1 MSNSNYDDSQI
12 YFQNPTENKTESSSQ
27 YQSPN
32 MITLSDLSD
41 DSISN
46 LLGLNVEVTLKIEN
60 IMNQEKVKGNIFS
73 IMKNNNLLILLR
85 RDGNEKN
92 SINTFMINIQSIQS
106 IKLSE
111 EKFDVK

>member
-1 MSNSNYDDSQI
+1 MSNSNSDDSQKF
-12 YFQNPTENKTESSSQ
+12 FQNQTENKTESSSQ
-27 YQSPN
+27 NQSPN

-73 IMKNNNLLILLR
+73 IMKNNNLLIY
-85 RDGNEKN
+85 
-92 SINTFMINIQSIQS
+92 Q
-106 IKLSE
+106 
-111 EKFDVK
+111 VVY